1 MEQEKKTAGMPC
13 PPCKSAPFSR
23 AVKPAAQE
31 NAVQEAAA
39 PLGAPGQYGGS
50 AVGRTEK
57 TPGFTGVDAAFACGF
72 LAVGWL
78 FWELQL
84 WSGWRWF
91 GNAGTGT
98 ALFTA
103 LFAGAVLAYVYLA
116 KLRPPRESW
125 FWLAVL
131 LCLGLGYALPYGGG
145 LLGAVHYGALLFT
158 AGYWTLSATGRL
170 LKSGKT
176 SNWLPLDVLNV
187 LFVLPWGN
195 FMRLPATFVFGL
207 KGLGRRVRAARSE
220 PGERSRGKRLLGVL
234 GGVALA
240 LLCLCFVLPL
250 LMAADDGFASLLS
263 GFVGRLAAWF
273 SGWRDSW
280 TEFVVKVFFALPT
293 ALYLYGLVY
302 GAVRGRRA
310 CVYDKKEVCAVQR
323 GLRFAPRSTVLT
335 ALFVLCAVYLLFISM
350 QAKYLFGAFWGAL
363 PEGFSYSEYARQGFF
378 ELCRVAAINIVI
390 LLAAN
395 VMSRAQAAENCLLRV
410 CNTALSALT
419 LLLLA
424 TAAAKMAL
432 YIAAYGLT
440 VKRVLASVFLVWMA
454 CVFVCVILRQF
465 RTVALVR
472 VAVFLGAVLF
482 ALLCVLPVG
491 DGISTYNAARVQAG
505 TLDPDVMEQELRP
518 LV

>member
-1 MEQEKKTAGMPC
+1 M
-13 PPCKSAPFSR
+13 
-23 AVKPAAQE
+23 
-31 NAVQEAAA
+31 
-39 PLGAPGQYGGS
+39 
-50 AVGRTEK
+50 
-57 TPGFTGVDAAFACGF
+57 
-72 LAVGWL
+72 
-78 FWELQL
+78 
-84 WSGWRWF
+84 
-91 GNAGTGT
+91 
-98 ALFTA
+98 
-103 LFAGAVLAYVYLA
+103 
-116 KLRPPRESW
+116 
-125 FWLAVL
+125 
-131 LCLGLGYALPYGGG
+131 
-145 LLGAVHYGALLFT
+145 
-158 AGYWTLSATGRL
+158 
-170 LKSGKT
+170 
-176 SNWLPLDVLNV
+176 
-187 LFVLPWGN
+187 
-195 FMRLPATFVFGL
+195 

-280 TEFVVKVFFALPT
+280 TEFVVKVFVALPT

-395 VMSRAQAAENCLLRV
+395 VMSRAQAAENCMLRV

>member
-39 PLGAPGQYGGS
+39 PLGAPCQYGGS

-131 LCLGLGYALPYGGG
+131 LCLGLGYALPYGG
-145 LLGAVHYGALLFT
+145 
-158 AGYWTLSATGRL
+158 
-170 LKSGKT
+170 
-176 SNWLPLDVLNV
+176 
-187 LFVLPWGN
+187 
-195 FMRLPATFVFGL
+195 
-207 KGLGRRVRAARSE
+207 
-220 PGERSRGKRLLGVL
+220 RLLGVL

-263 GFVGRLAAWF
+263 GFIGRLAAWF

>member
-158 AGYWTLSATGRL
+158 AEYWTLSATGRL

-176 SNWLPLDVLNV
+176 SNWLPLDVLNA

-195 FMRLPATFVFGL
+195 FMRLPAAFVFGL

-250 LMAADDGFASLLS
+250 LMAADDGIAS
-263 GFVGRLAAWF
+263 
-273 SGWRDSW
+273 
-280 TEFVVKVFFALPT
+280 
-293 ALYLYGLVY
+293 
-302 GAVRGRRA
+302 
-310 CVYDKKEVCAVQR
+310 VQR
-323 GLRFAPRSTVLT
+323 GLGFAPRSTVLT

-472 VAVFLGAVLF
+472 VAVFLGAVLI

>member
-1 MEQEKKTAGMPC
+1 M
-13 PPCKSAPFSR
+13 
-23 AVKPAAQE
+23 
-31 NAVQEAAA
+31 
-39 PLGAPGQYGGS
+39 
-50 AVGRTEK
+50 
-57 TPGFTGVDAAFACGF
+57 
-72 LAVGWL
+72 
-78 FWELQL
+78 
-84 WSGWRWF
+84 
-91 GNAGTGT
+91 
-98 ALFTA
+98 
-103 LFAGAVLAYVYLA
+103 
-116 KLRPPRESW
+116 
-125 FWLAVL
+125 
-131 LCLGLGYALPYGGG
+131 
-145 LLGAVHYGALLFT
+145 
-158 AGYWTLSATGRL
+158 
-170 LKSGKT
+170 
-176 SNWLPLDVLNV
+176 
-187 LFVLPWGN
+187 
-195 FMRLPATFVFGL
+195 
-207 KGLGRRVRAARSE
+207 RAARSE

-395 VMSRAQAAENCLLRV
+395 VMSRAQAAEK
-410 CNTALSALT
+410 LSA
-419 LLLLA
+419 A
-424 TAAAKMAL
+424 GMQYRAFGADAAAAGHGSCKNGAL
-432 YIAAYGLT
+432 YRGLRPDSEARAC
-440 VKRVLASVFLVWMA
+440 KRVSGLDGLRIRVRHPAAVPHCGVGARRGVSGCSA
-454 CVFVCVILRQF
+454 VC
-465 RTVALVR
+465 
-472 VAVFLGAVLF
+472 AVV
-482 ALLCVLPVG
+482 C
-491 DGISTYNAARVQAG
+491 AAGGGRHQH
-505 TLDPDVMEQELRP
+505 L
-518 LV
+518 

>member
-195 FMRLPATFVFGL
+195 FMRLPAAFVFGL

-220 PGERSRGKRLLGVL
+220 PGL
-234 GGVALA
+234 
-240 LLCLCFVLPL
+240 
-250 LMAADDGFASLLS
+250 SL
-263 GFVGRLAAWF
+263 
-273 SGWRDSW
+273 
-280 TEFVVKVFFALPT
+280 
-293 ALYLYGLVY
+293 
-302 GAVRGRRA
+302 
-310 CVYDKKEVCAVQR
+310 
-323 GLRFAPRSTVLT
+323 
-335 ALFVLCAVYLLFISM
+335 IH
-350 QAKYLFGAFWGAL
+350 
-363 PEGFSYSEYARQGFF
+363 
-378 ELCRVAAINIVI
+378 I
-390 LLAAN
+390 
-395 VMSRAQAAENCLLRV
+395 
-410 CNTALSALT
+410 
-419 LLLLA
+419 
-424 TAAAKMAL
+424 
-432 YIAAYGLT
+432 
-440 VKRVLASVFLVWMA
+440 
-454 CVFVCVILRQF
+454 
-465 RTVALVR
+465 
-472 VAVFLGAVLF
+472 
-482 ALLCVLPVG
+482 
-491 DGISTYNAARVQAG
+491 
-505 TLDPDVMEQELRP
+505 
-518 LV
+518 

>member
-23 AVKPAAQE
+23 AVKPAAQ
-31 NAVQEAAA
+31 NADTRAAA
-39 PLGAPGQYGGS
+39 PLKNAPSMQGSS

-103 LFAGAVLAYVYLA
+103 LFAGAVLAYVYLS

-125 FWLAVL
+125 FWLAA
-131 LCLGLGYALPYGGG
+131 ALP
-145 LLGAVHYGALLFT
+145 GAWLRALRRRRTDRYGALLFT
-158 AGYWTLSATGRL
+158 AEYWTLSATGRL

-176 SNWLPLDVLNV
+176 SNWLPLDVLNA

-195 FMRLPATFVFGL
+195 FMRLPAAFVFGL

-491 DGISTYNAARVQAG
+491 DGSAPIMPPVYRRARW
-505 TLDPDVMEQELRP
+505 TRT
-518 LV
+518 

>member
-13 PPCKSAPFSR
+13 LPCKSAPFSR
-23 AVKPAAQE
+23 TVKPAAQE

-39 PLGAPGQYGGS
+39 PLGAPCQYGGS

-158 AGYWTLSATGRL
+158 AEYWTLSATGRL

-176 SNWLPLDVLNV
+176 SNWLPLDVLNA

-195 FMRLPATFVFGL
+195 FMRLPAAFVFGL

-310 CVYDKKEVCAVQR
+310 CVYDKRRCARCSGACGSRPAQQSLRLCSCCARCICCLSPCRRNICSAHFGAHCLRDFLIPSMRVRAFLNCAVWR
-323 GLRFAPRSTVLT
+323 PSTS
-335 ALFVLCAVYLLFISM
+335 LFCWPPM
-350 QAKYLFGAFWGAL
+350 
-363 PEGFSYSEYARQGFF
+363 
-378 ELCRVAAINIVI
+378 
-390 LLAAN
+390 
-395 VMSRAQAAENCLLRV
+395 
-410 CNTALSALT
+410 
-419 LLLLA
+419 
-424 TAAAKMAL
+424 
-432 YIAAYGLT
+432 
-440 VKRVLASVFLVWMA
+440 
-454 CVFVCVILRQF
+454 
-465 RTVALVR
+465 
-472 VAVFLGAVLF
+472 
-482 ALLCVLPVG
+482 
-491 DGISTYNAARVQAG
+491 
-505 TLDPDVMEQELRP
+505 
-518 LV
+518 

>member
-1 MEQEKKTAGMPC
+1 MKHNFMTKMVSALLAVVLSTAAFSITAFASGGEESTESVAEQETAGDV
-13 PPCKSAPFSR
+13 SDLLSVLAGSQVTVSVAEDGIQFSSG
-23 AVKPAAQE
+23 E
-31 NAVQEAAA
+31 N
-39 PLGAPGQYGGS
+39 GSGQ
-50 AVGRTEK
+50 
-57 TPGFTGVDAAFACGF
+57 
-72 LAVGWL
+72 
-78 FWELQL
+78 
-84 WSGWRWF
+84 
-91 GNAGTGT
+91 TGT
-98 ALFTA
+98 VTTGGGNLNVRTGAGMDYTAFTQ
-103 LFAGAVLAYVYLA
+103 LPNGTTVKVIGTDGDWLKVILPEKVGYVY
-116 KLRPPRESW
+116 S
-125 FWLAVL
+125 
-131 LCLGLGYALPYGGG
+131 GYMTVSDGKAGSGEGSFSLDAETLEN
-145 LLGAVHYGALLFT
+145 LLG
-158 AGYWTLSATGRL
+158 
-170 LKSGKT
+170 
-176 SNWLPLDVLNV
+176 
-187 LFVLPWGN
+187 
-195 FMRLPATFVFGL
+195 M
-207 KGLGRRVRAARSE
+207 
-220 PGERSRGKRLLGVL
+220 L

-310 CVYDKKEVCAVQR
+310 CVYDKKEMCAVQR

>member
-1 MEQEKKTAGMPC
+1 M
-13 PPCKSAPFSR
+13 
-23 AVKPAAQE
+23 
-31 NAVQEAAA
+31 
-39 PLGAPGQYGGS
+39 
-50 AVGRTEK
+50 
-57 TPGFTGVDAAFACGF
+57 
-72 LAVGWL
+72 
-78 FWELQL
+78 
-84 WSGWRWF
+84 
-91 GNAGTGT
+91 
-98 ALFTA
+98 
-103 LFAGAVLAYVYLA
+103 
-116 KLRPPRESW
+116 
-125 FWLAVL
+125 
-131 LCLGLGYALPYGGG
+131 
-145 LLGAVHYGALLFT
+145 GAVHYGALLFT
-158 AGYWTLSATGRL
+158 AEYWTLSATGRL

-176 SNWLPLDVLNV
+176 SNWLPLDVLNA

-195 FMRLPATFVFGL
+195 FMRLPAAFVFGL

-220 PGERSRGKRLLGVL
+220 PGERSRGKRLLGML
-234 GGVALA
+234 GGVAL
-240 LLCLCFVLPL
+240 
-250 LMAADDGFASLLS
+250 SLLS

-310 CVYDKKEVCAVQR
+310 CVYDKKEMCAVQR

-472 VAVFLGAVLF
+472 VAVFLGAVLL

>member
-1 MEQEKKTAGMPC
+1 MVHLEQAQPEQLQELLAFAEEAFRTPEGKVDFPTLLPKLYGPGAD
-13 PPCKSAPFSR
+13 SAPLHT
-23 AVKPAAQE
+23 VLYE
-31 NAVQEAAA
+31 D
-39 PLGAPGQYGGS
+39 GAP
-50 AVGRTEK
+50 
-57 TPGFTGVDAAFACGF
+57 
-72 LAVGWL
+72 
-78 FWELQL
+78 
-84 WSGWRWF
+84 
-91 GNAGTGT
+91 AGLYCLKIQDFNIAGT
-98 ALFTA
+98 ALR
-103 LFAGAVLAYVYLA
+103 V
-116 KLRPPRESW
+116 
-125 FWLAVL
+125 
-131 LCLGLGYALPYGGG
+131 GGIG
-145 LLGAVHYGALLFT
+145 TVCVDG
-158 AGYWTLSATGRL
+158 
-170 LKSGKT
+170 
-176 SNWLPLDVLNV
+176 
-187 LFVLPWGN
+187 
-195 FMRLPATFVFGL
+195 
-207 KGLGRRVRAARSE
+207 
-220 PGERSRGKRLLGVL
+220 RSRGKGHLALLMQDAQERMQAAGCDIAMLGGQRQRYERFGYVPAGAHWEFTL
-234 GGVALA
+234 TPRNVRDIRTGGVALA

-378 ELCRVAAINIVI
+378 ELCRVAAINIVL